1 MSKNNKINRWMDVYV
16 NISLAKSINFNMVL
30 QYLIEIFLL
39 VINLIEFANKSIDYT
54 VRSVIR
60 QRHCIIDFLLF

>member
-39 VINLIEFANKSIDYT
+39 VINLI
-54 VRSVIR
+54 
-60 QRHCIIDFLLF
+60 